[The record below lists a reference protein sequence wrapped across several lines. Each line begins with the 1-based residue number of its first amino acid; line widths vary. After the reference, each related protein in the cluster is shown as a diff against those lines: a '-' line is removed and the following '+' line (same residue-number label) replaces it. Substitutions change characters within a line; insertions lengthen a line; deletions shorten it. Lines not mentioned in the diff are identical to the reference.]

1 MVNIFFV
8 FCMMYDVFFSLYHGW
23 LVDPQTTEV
32 AAAVAN
38 MSYNQLVE
46 NIIRCN
52 MTVEYRTKDNL
63 YKSC

>member
-1 MVNIFFV
+1 MNV
-8 FCMMYDVFFSLYHGW
+8 FSSLYHGW

-46 NIIRCN
+46 NIIRCD
-52 MTVEYRTKDNL
+52 MTVEYRTKDNFH
-63 YKSC
+63 KGVDPKDFK

>member
-1 MVNIFFV
+1 MNV
-8 FCMMYDVFFSLYHGW
+8 FSSLYHGW

-46 NIIRCN
+46 NIIRCHVN
-52 MTVEYRTKDNL
+52 SECRTKGNFHKGADL
-63 YKSC
+63 IDFK

>member
-1 MVNIFFV
+1 MN
-8 FCMMYDVFFSLYHGW
+8 VFFSLYHGW

>member
-1 MVNIFFV
+1 MMSV
-8 FCMMYDVFFSLYHGW
+8 FSSLYHGW

-46 NIIRCN
+46 NIIRCD
-52 MTVEYRTKDNL
+52 MTAK
-63 YKSC
+63 

>member
-1 MVNIFFV
+1 
-8 FCMMYDVFFSLYHGW
+8 MMSVFFSLYHGW

-52 MTVEYRTKDNL
+52 MTVEYRTIDNFLKGADPKDF
-63 YKSC
+63 K